1 MAFQTLISTQ
11 QAAAAL
17 HCADWLF
24 IDCRHQLADV
34 AWGAS
39 AYRAG
44 HLPGAYF
51 LHLDHDLSGP
61 KTGHNG
67 RHPLPGAATLA
78 AKLRAIGVNPRTQ
91 LVAYDQ
97 GNGAMAARL
106 WWLSRWLG
114 HKQVAVLDGGYAK
127 WLAEGLPL
135 DHRLPSATAGSFQ
148 ETVRLEGTRDGRW
161 LLDHLGEPAALIID
175 ARTADRFAGE
185 NETLDPLGGHIP
197 GAINRPWPD
206 NLAADGCF
214 KAAEVLRAEFDALLG
229 ATAPTA
235 IVNQCGSGVTA
246 CHNMLAL
253 EITGLTGSRLYPG
266 SWSEWCADPRHPMVL
281 RQASSP

>member
-1 MAFQTLISTQ
+1 MALQTLISTQ

-17 HCADWLF
+17 GRSDWLF

-34 AWGAS
+34 DWGERE
-39 AYRAG
+39 YRAG
-44 HLPGAYF
+44 HLPGAHF
-51 LHLDHDLSGP
+51 LHLDRDLSGP
-61 KTGHNG
+61 KTGSNG
-67 RHPLPGAATLA
+67 RHPLPDAALLA
-78 AKLRAIGVNPRTQ
+78 AKLQALGMNRDSQ
-91 LVAYDQ
+91 LLVYDQ
-97 GNGAMAARL
+97 GNGAMASRL

-114 HKQVAVLDGGYAK
+114 HTQVAVLDGGYAK
-127 WLAEGLPL
+127 WQAEGLPL
-135 DHRLPSATAGSFQ
+135 SKEIPTPLHGSFQ
-148 ETVRLEGTRDGRW
+148 AQVGSECTRDSGW
-161 LLDHLGEPAALIID
+161 LLGHLGDGDTVLID

-214 KAAEVLRAEFDALLG
+214 KTAAVLRAEFQALLG
-229 ATAPTA
+229 DAAPTA

-253 EITGLTGSRLYPG
+253 EVAGLSGSRLYPG
-266 SWSEWCADPRHPMVL
+266 SWSEWCADPSRPMVL
-281 RQASSP
+281 RQQA